1 MLNPFQIFL
10 NVIKEKKIDKKWYKQ
25 PHEAFKNLPNS
36 SKGDAGEEFIK
47 RYVKILGFNVEK
59 IDRLGGIG
67 DLVNVKAG
75 FTRNFLLPQGKAK
88 VATDANKAEIEERR
102 AEFEKLAA
110 DSLSAAEKRREA
122 IEALSIEI
130 TAKSGTEGK
139 LFGSI
144 GNVDIASALTEAG
157 VEVEKREVRLP
168 DGPLRQA
175 GEYEITLH
183 LHSDVNAIAKVTIIG
198 EEEA

>member
-1 MLNPFQIFL
+1 ME
-10 NVIKEKKIDKKWYKQ
+10 VIL
-25 PHEAFKNLPNS
+25 F
-36 SKGDAGEEFIK
+36 
-47 RYVKILGFNVEK
+47 EK
-59 IDRLGGIG
+59 IDSLGGIG

-75 FTRNFLLPQGKAK
+75 FARNFLLPQGKAK
-88 VATDANKAEIEERR
+88 IATDINKAEIEERR

-110 DSLSAAEKRREA
+110 DSLSTATKRREA

-144 GNVDIASALTEAG
+144 GNADIASAYTEAG

-183 LHSDVNAIAKVTIIG
+183 LHSDVDAVAKVTIIG

>member
-1 MLNPFQIFL
+1 ME
-10 NVIKEKKIDKKWYKQ
+10 VIL
-25 PHEAFKNLPNS
+25 F
-36 SKGDAGEEFIK
+36 
-47 RYVKILGFNVEK
+47 EK

-75 FTRNFLLPQGKAK
+75 FARNFLLPQGKAK
-88 VATDANKAEIEERR
+88 VATDANKAEIESRR

-110 DSLSAAEKRREA
+110 DSLAAAEKRRDQ
-122 IEALSIEI
+122 IEALTVNI

-144 GNVDIASALTEAG
+144 GNVDIAAALTEAG
-157 VEVEKREVRLP
+157 VEVEKRDVRLP

-183 LHSDVNAIAKVTIIG
+183 LHTDVDAVAKVTIIG

>member
-1 MLNPFQIFL
+1 ME
-10 NVIKEKKIDKKWYKQ
+10 VIL
-25 PHEAFKNLPNS
+25 F
-36 SKGDAGEEFIK
+36 
-47 RYVKILGFNVEK
+47 EK

-75 FTRNFLLPQGKAK
+75 FARNFLLPQGKAK
-88 VATDANKAEIEERR
+88 VATDANVAEIESRR

-110 DSLSAAEKRREA
+110 DALAVAEKRRDQ
-122 IEALSIEI
+122 IEALTVTI
-130 TAKSGTEGK
+130 TAKSGAEGK

-144 GNVDIASALTEAG
+144 GNVDIAAALTEAG
-157 VEVEKREVRLP
+157 VEIEKRDVRLP

-175 GEYEITLH
+175 GEYEIILH
-183 LHSDVNAIAKVTIIG
+183 LHTDVDAVAKVTIIG

>member
-1 MLNPFQIFL
+1 ME
-10 NVIKEKKIDKKWYKQ
+10 VIL
-25 PHEAFKNLPNS
+25 F
-36 SKGDAGEEFIK
+36 
-47 RYVKILGFNVEK
+47 EK

-75 FTRNFLLPQGKAK
+75 FARNFLLPQGKAK
-88 VATDANKAEIEERR
+88 VATDANKAEIESRR
-102 AEFEKLAA
+102 AELEKLAA
-110 DSLSAAEKRREA
+110 ETLGSAEKRREQ

-144 GNVDIASALTEAG
+144 GNVDIAKALTEAG
-157 VEVEKREVRLP
+157 VEVEKRDVRLP
-168 DGPLRQA
+168 EGPIRQA

-183 LHSDVNAIAKVTIIG
+183 LHTDVDAVAKVTIIG
-198 EEEA
+198 EEEV

>member
-1 MLNPFQIFL
+1 ME
-10 NVIKEKKIDKKWYKQ
+10 VIL
-25 PHEAFKNLPNS
+25 F
-36 SKGDAGEEFIK
+36 
-47 RYVKILGFNVEK
+47 EK

-75 FTRNFLLPQGKAK
+75 FARNYLIPQGKAK
-88 VATDANKAEIEERR
+88 AATEKNKAEIEVRR

-110 DSLSAAEKRREA
+110 EALAAAEKRREQ
-122 IEALSIEI
+122 IEALTINI

-144 GNVDIASALTEAG
+144 GNMDIADAITKAG
-157 VEVEKREVRLP
+157 VALEKREVRLP
-168 DGPLRQA
+168 EGPIRQA

-183 LHSDVNAIAKVTIIG
+183 LHSDVNAVAKVTIIG
-198 EEEA
+198 QEEA

>member
-1 MLNPFQIFL
+1 ME
-10 NVIKEKKIDKKWYKQ
+10 VIL
-25 PHEAFKNLPNS
+25 F
-36 SKGDAGEEFIK
+36 
-47 RYVKILGFNVEK
+47 EK

-75 FTRNFLLPQGKAK
+75 FARNFLLPQGKAK
-88 VATDANKAEIEERR
+88 VATDANKAEIESRR
-102 AEFEKLAA
+102 AEFEKLAEGA
-110 DSLSAAEKRREA
+110 LSSAEKRRES
-122 IEALSIEI
+122 IEKLSIEI

-183 LHSDVNAIAKVTIIG
+183 LHAEVNAVAKVTIIG
-198 EEEA
+198 EEDA

>member
-1 MLNPFQIFL
+1 ME
-10 NVIKEKKIDKKWYKQ
+10 VIL
-25 PHEAFKNLPNS
+25 F
-36 SKGDAGEEFIK
+36 
-47 RYVKILGFNVEK
+47 EK

-75 FTRNFLLPQGKAK
+75 FARNFLLPQGKAK
-88 VATDANKAEIEERR
+88 TATEANKAEIEERR
-102 AEFEKLAA
+102 TEFEKLASEA
-110 DSLSAAEKRREA
+110 LSAAEKRRET
-122 IEALSIEI
+122 IETLSIEI

-175 GEYEITLH
+175 GEYEVTLH
-183 LHSDVNAIAKVTIIG
+183 LHSEVNAIAKVTIIG

>member
-1 MLNPFQIFL
+1 ME
-10 NVIKEKKIDKKWYKQ
+10 VIL
-25 PHEAFKNLPNS
+25 F
-36 SKGDAGEEFIK
+36 
-47 RYVKILGFNVEK
+47 EK

-75 FTRNFLLPQGKAK
+75 FARNFLLPQGKAK
-88 VATDANKAEIEERR
+88 VATEANKAEIESRR
-102 AEFEKLAA
+102 AEFEKKAA
-110 DSLSAAEKRREA
+110 DALASAEKRREQ
-122 IEALSIEI
+122 IEALAITI

-144 GNVDIASALTEAG
+144 GNVDIANAITEAG
-157 VEVEKREVRLP
+157 VEVEKRDVRLP
-168 DGPLRQA
+168 EGPIRQA

-183 LHSDVNAIAKVTIIG
+183 LHTDVDAIAKVTIIG

>member
-1 MLNPFQIFL
+1 ME
-10 NVIKEKKIDKKWYKQ
+10 VIL
-25 PHEAFKNLPNS
+25 F
-36 SKGDAGEEFIK
+36 
-47 RYVKILGFNVEK
+47 EK

-75 FTRNFLLPQGKAK
+75 FARNFLLPQGKAK
-88 VATDANKAEIEERR
+88 AATEANKAEIEERR
-102 AEFEKLAA
+102 AEFEKLASEA
-110 DSLSAAEKRREA
+110 LSAAEKRREA

-183 LHSDVNAIAKVTIIG
+183 LHSEVNAVAKVTIIG

>member
-1 MLNPFQIFL
+1 ME
-10 NVIKEKKIDKKWYKQ
+10 VIL
-25 PHEAFKNLPNS
+25 F
-36 SKGDAGEEFIK
+36 
-47 RYVKILGFNVEK
+47 EK

-75 FTRNFLLPQGKAK
+75 FARNYLLPQGKAK
-88 VATDANKAEIEERR
+88 AATDANKAEIEERR

-110 DSLSAAEKRREA
+110 DSLSTAEKRRKS

-144 GNVDIASALTEAG
+144 GNIDIASALTEAG

-175 GEYEITLH
+175 GEYEVALH
-183 LHSDVNAIAKVTIIG
+183 LHSDVNAVAKVTIIG

>member
-1 MLNPFQIFL
+1 ME
-10 NVIKEKKIDKKWYKQ
+10 VIL
-25 PHEAFKNLPNS
+25 F
-36 SKGDAGEEFIK
+36 
-47 RYVKILGFNVEK
+47 EK

-75 FTRNFLLPQGKAK
+75 FARNFLLPQGKAK
-88 VATDANKAEIEERR
+88 AATEANKAEIEERR
-102 AEFEKLAA
+102 AEFEKLASEA
-110 DSLSAAEKRREA
+110 LSAAEKRREA
-122 IEALSIEI
+122 IETLSIEI

-183 LHSDVNAIAKVTIIG
+183 LHSEVNAVAKVTIIG